1 MFSGLRAS
9 LSQTFGGRRADALAA
24 AHRRG
29 SVDAAVAWWVRCLR
43 DRDGVDQATVEPFAR
58 ALSTDLVAR
67 LGTTYRVYLEVG
79 HQPQGVLRVAALAA
93 GVNLDSFPPGT
104 TMTVA
109 DAKVELSSAALEP
122 YQVLHTS

>member
-1 MFSGLRAS
+1 MFSGLMTS
-9 LSQTFGGRRADALAA
+9 LSQAFGGRKADALAE

-29 SVDAAVAWWVRCLR
+29 SVEAAVGWWVKCLR
-43 DRDGVDQATVEPFAR
+43 ARDGIDQTTVDPFAQ

-93 GVNLDSFPPGT
+93 GMNLDSFPPGT

-109 DAKVELSSAALEP
+109 DAKVEVSSAALEP
-122 YQVLHTS
+122 YQLVHAA